1 MTKAPS
7 SGVSAAPA
15 APDQAPGPVQI
26 YGIPGIP
33 EVAPGDDL
41 AGLISDAATAA
52 GGPGLLDGDILV
64 VTSKVVSKAEGRV
77 TAMTRD
83 DAIAAETV
91 RVVAR
96 RGMTTIS
103 QTRHG
108 FVMAAAG
115 VDESNTAPGTV
126 VLLPED
132 PDESARRLRKA
143 LRDGLGGGRPGVN
156 VGVVITDT
164 FGRPWRAG
172 QTDTAI
178 GA

>member
-7 SGVSAAPA
+7 AGMSTAPA
-15 APDQAPGPVQI
+15 APDQAPGPLQI
-26 YGIPGIP
+26 FGIPGIP
-33 EVAPGDDL
+33 EISPGDDL
-41 AGLISDAATAA
+41 AGLIADAATAP

-77 TAMTRD
+77 TAMSRE

-96 RGMTTIS
+96 RGPMTIS
-103 QTRHG
+103 QTRQG
-108 FVMAAAG
+108 LVMAAAG

-143 LRDGLGGGRPGVN
+143 LRARPGGN
-156 VGVVITDT
+156 VCILGTDT
-164 FGRPWRAG
+164 FGRPWL
-172 QTDTAI
+172 
-178 GA
+178 